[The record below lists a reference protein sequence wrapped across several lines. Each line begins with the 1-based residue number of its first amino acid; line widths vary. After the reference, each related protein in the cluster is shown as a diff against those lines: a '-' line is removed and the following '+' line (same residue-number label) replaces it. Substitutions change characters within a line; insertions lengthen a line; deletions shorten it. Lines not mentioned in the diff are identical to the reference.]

1 MEMDKLNSEAELQMP
16 AARGSN
22 TEPNAKGHNAET
34 VLQMPAT
41 QRHNHWDEYKKKLM
55 PLIQLIIGAV
65 IILSLVYS
73 IFMTGA
79 KTSAEEKLQ
88 VLDRSA
94 KQLFQLFGNPAI
106 GAVSSEW
113 TKNSTKI

>member
-1 MEMDKLNSEAELQMP
+1 MNSIELSKLNSEAELQMP
-16 AARGSN
+16 AARGN
-22 TEPNAKGHNAET
+22 DET

-41 QRHNHWDEYKKKLM
+41 RAHNVWSDYKKKFVPVLQL
-55 PLIQLIIGAV
+55 LIAAV
-65 IILSLVYS
+65 ILLSLFYS
-73 IFMTGA
+73 IVITGA

-113 TKNSTKI
+113 TTNSSKI

>member
-1 MEMDKLNSEAELQMP
+1 MELDKLNTEADAIP
-16 AARGSN
+16 ARGN
-22 TEPNAKGHNAET
+22 ET

-41 QRHNHWDEYKKKLM
+41 RRHSMWDDYKNKASLLFK
-55 PLIQLIIGAV
+55 IIIAT
-65 IILSLVYS
+65 IILLSLFYS
-73 IFMTGA
+73 ILMTGA

-94 KQLFQLFGNPAI
+94 KQLIQLFGHPAI

-113 TKNSTKI
+113 TTNSTKI